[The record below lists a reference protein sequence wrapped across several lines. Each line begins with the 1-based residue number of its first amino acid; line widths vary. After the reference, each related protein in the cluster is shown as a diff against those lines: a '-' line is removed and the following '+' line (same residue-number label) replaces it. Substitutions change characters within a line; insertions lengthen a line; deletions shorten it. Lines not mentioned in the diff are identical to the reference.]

1 MTDPGFTTFWGL
13 RHSPFLGRV
22 DVPAQMLLESQRAA
36 ATRLLIAAQEG
47 APVVVASGP
56 EGAGTTVLARWL
68 YESLPESSH
77 HALLLSLS
85 APGVEPAALSAR
97 MASFG
102 ASRLGVQPVDHGGG
116 SLREQ
121 LVALAPLFDALRGS
135 GKRLAVIFDNATQ
148 LAGEPWAAFMLAVTR
163 QGELVDGVT
172 QFFLLGQTD
181 GMENLCAAWPRA
193 LDARSLK
200 IRLRA
205 PDEGDQRRWIEN
217 RLLMA
222 GCDLAAARRIFPV
235 PAVQRA
241 ISLARNNL
249 TRLGRIAEGAMIEA
263 FMAGAS
269 EVMVQHV
276 DAAGAAPGRSSTGDS
291 PARSTTLPGLLDL
304 LKPE

>member
-1 MTDPGFTTFWGL
+1 MTDVGFTKFWGV
-13 RHSPFLGRV
+13 RHSPFLGRF
-22 DVPAQMLLESQRAA
+22 DVPAQMLLETQRAA
-36 ATRLLIAAQEG
+36 ATRMLIAAQEN

-56 EGAGTTVLARWL
+56 EGSGATVLARWL
-68 YESLPESSH
+68 YDNLAEATH

-85 APGVEPAALSAR
+85 APGVEPSALSAR

-102 ASRLGVQPVDHGGG
+102 ASRLGVQPVDPGSG

-135 GKRLAVIFDNATQ
+135 GKRLAVIFDNAAY
-148 LAGEPWAAFMLAVTR
+148 LAGEPWAAYMLAVTR
-163 QGELVDGVT
+163 QGELVDGVI

-181 GMENLCAAWPRA
+181 AMESLCAAWPRA
-193 LDARSLK
+193 LDARATK
-200 IRLRA
+200 VRLRA
-205 PDEGDQRRWIEN
+205 PDEADQRRWIEN

-222 GCDLAAARRIFPV
+222 GCDPAAARRIFPA

-263 FMAGAS
+263 FMAGATEIS
-269 EVMVQHV
+269 AHHV
-276 DAAGAAPGRSSTGDS
+276 DAASASPGRPSTGEAS
-291 PARSTTLPGLLDL
+291 SQTTKIPGLMDL